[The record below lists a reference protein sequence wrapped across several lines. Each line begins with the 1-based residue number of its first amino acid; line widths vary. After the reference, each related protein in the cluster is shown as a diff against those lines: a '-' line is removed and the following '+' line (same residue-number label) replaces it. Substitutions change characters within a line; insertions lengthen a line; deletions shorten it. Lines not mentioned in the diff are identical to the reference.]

1 MEKKKHLIGERRL
14 GFEQLGYLSFQFLL
28 SSIEYTF

>member
-14 GFEQLGYLSFQFLL
+14 GFEQLGYPSFQFLL
-28 SSIEYTF
+28 SGMGYTS